1 MLTFK
6 SATKIYYKIRFSTPT
21 PELLYE
27 PPPFLDE
34 TTIYFYLSHFGTQK
48 KPFRTKKELKS

>member
-6 SATKIYYKIRFSTPT
+6 SATKIYYKIPFSTPT

-27 PPPFLDE
+27 PPLFLDE
-34 TTIYFYLSHFGTQK
+34 TTIYFYLAHFGTQK
-48 KPFRTKKELKS
+48 KLFRTMKEL

>member
-6 SATKIYYKIRFSTPT
+6 SATKIYYKIPFSTPT

-27 PPPFLDE
+27 PPLFLDE
-34 TTIYFYLSHFGTQK
+34 TTIYFHLVHFD
-48 KPFRTKKELKS
+48 TKKRHFWGSKVP